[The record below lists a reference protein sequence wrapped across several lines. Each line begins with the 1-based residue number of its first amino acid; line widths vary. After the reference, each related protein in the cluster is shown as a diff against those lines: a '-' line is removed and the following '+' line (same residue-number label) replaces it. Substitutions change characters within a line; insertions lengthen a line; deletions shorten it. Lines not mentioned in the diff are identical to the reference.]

1 MKLKEYLKFNN
12 ISNKDF
18 SEKIG
23 ISAVSLSRYI
33 SGDRLPEKSII
44 NKIHFITDKL
54 VSANDFYIED
64 GNSQILSKVQKTK
77 VDDIH
82 KKLVKGEKKSLAKAI
97 TLIESSL
104 SFHQLESDYLLSKIK
119 ANNNTIRIGI
129 TGVPGVGKSTF
140 IESFGMKLINLGL
153 KVSVLAVDPSSKTT
167 GGSILG
173 DKTRMMRLSVNK
185 NAFIRPSPSQGHLGG
200 VAKKTSDSI
209 LCLEQAGFDIIF
221 VETMGVGQAETSVYD
236 MVDIFL
242 VLLLPAGGDELQGIK
257 KGIIEMADLII
268 VNKADGNL
276 KKLANLTMQEYKN
289 AQNLISNNRKD
300 ITPEVLTCSSTEEIG
315 LEDVWSFIKKFV
327 KRRKK
332 NNLFY
337 ETRKKQKVNAIWSN
351 LNTKIEDFLNND
363 LKTKNFI
370 KKIIKDVENEK
381 LDVNNA
387 VKLIFNNIKH

>member
-18 SEKIG
+18 SKKIG
-23 ISAVSLSRYI
+23 ISTVSLSRYI

-44 NKIHFITDKL
+44 NKIHYITDKL

-64 GNSQILSKVQKTK
+64 SNSQILSKIQKK
-77 VDDIH
+77 QVDEIH
-82 KKLVKGEKKSLAKAI
+82 KRLTKGEKKYLAKAI

-300 ITPEVLTCSSTEEIG
+300 ITPEVLTCSSIEEIG
-315 LEDVWSFIKKFV
+315 LENVWSFIKKFIE
-327 KRRKK
+327 RCKK

-337 ETRKKQKVNAIWSN
+337 ETRKKQKVNAIWRN
-351 LNTKIEDFLNND
+351 LNIKMEDYLNND
-363 LKTKNFI
+363 FKTRNFI

-387 VKLIFNNIKH
+387 VRLIFNNIRH

>member
-1 MKLKEYLKFNN
+1 
-12 ISNKDF
+12 
-18 SEKIG
+18 
-23 ISAVSLSRYI
+23 
-33 SGDRLPEKSII
+33 
-44 NKIHFITDKL
+44 
-54 VSANDFYIED
+54 
-64 GNSQILSKVQKTK
+64 
-77 VDDIH
+77 
-82 KKLVKGEKKSLAKAI
+82 
-97 TLIESSL
+97 
-104 SFHQLESDYLLSKIK
+104 
-119 ANNNTIRIGI
+119 
-129 TGVPGVGKSTF
+129 
-140 IESFGMKLINLGL
+140 
-153 KVSVLAVDPSSKTT
+153 
-167 GGSILG
+167 
-173 DKTRMMRLSVNK
+173 
-185 NAFIRPSPSQGHLGG
+185 
-200 VAKKTSDSI
+200 
-209 LCLEQAGFDIIF
+209 
-221 VETMGVGQAETSVYD
+221 
-236 MVDIFL
+236 
-242 VLLLPAGGDELQGIK
+242 
-257 KGIIEMADLII
+257 MADLII

>member
-1 MKLKEYLKFNN
+1 
-12 ISNKDF
+12 
-18 SEKIG
+18 
-23 ISAVSLSRYI
+23 
-33 SGDRLPEKSII
+33 
-44 NKIHFITDKL
+44 
-54 VSANDFYIED
+54 
-64 GNSQILSKVQKTK
+64 
-77 VDDIH
+77 
-82 KKLVKGEKKSLAKAI
+82 
-97 TLIESSL
+97 
-104 SFHQLESDYLLSKIK
+104 
-119 ANNNTIRIGI
+119 
-129 TGVPGVGKSTF
+129 
-140 IESFGMKLINLGL
+140 
-153 KVSVLAVDPSSKTT
+153 
-167 GGSILG
+167 
-173 DKTRMMRLSVNK
+173 MMRLSVNK

-300 ITPEVLTCSSTEEIG
+300 ITPEVLTCSSIEEIG

-337 ETRKKQKVNAIWSN
+337 ETRKNQKVNAIWSN
-351 LNTKIEDFLNND
+351 LNTKMEDYLNND
-363 LKTKNFI
+363 LKNKNFI
-370 KKIIKDVENEK
+370 KKIIKDVENEN